1 MTIAWVIGGNGLLGS
16 ALRSAWRRTGINLYT
31 PAESFRWDSES
42 ELTVQLE
49 AAVKEFAAF
58 VGTEKRWQICWAAGV
73 GTMSSTA
80 AELAVETH
88 VLSTLLS
95 LVESEPGL
103 IAANGCFAFASSA
116 GAIYAGATDD
126 IVSENTPV
134 APTTAYAYEKLRQE
148 NLVSA
153 FALANCRVTALLARI
168 STLYGP
174 GQATGKQ
181 QGLIAQIARRIL
193 RNQPMQIYVP
203 FDTIRD
209 YIAADD
215 AATAIVAVLRAISG
229 KSGVF
234 TKIIASEQPTT
245 IAEIISIYKRIAR
258 RNLRIATSV
267 NKLSILYNRRI
278 QFRSIAVLT
287 NEQIPRTSLFVGIAR
302 VMAAE
307 RSAFTQ
313 SRKGRPFT

>member
-1 MTIAWVIGGNGLLGS
+1 MTIAWVVGSSGLLGS
-16 ALRSAWRRTGINLYT
+16 ALRSALHCTETNLFT
-31 PAESFRWDSES
+31 PAERFRWDSEP
-42 ELTVQLE
+42 EITVQLE
-49 AAVKEFAAF
+49 AAVKAFAAF
-58 VGTEKRWQICWAAGV
+58 VGTENGWQIYWAAGL
-73 GTMSSTA
+73 GTMSSTK
-80 AELAVETH
+80 AELAIETQ
-88 VLSTLLS
+88 VLSTLLN

-103 IAANGCFAFASSA
+103 IAAKGCFAFASSA

-126 IVSENTPV
+126 IITENTPA
-134 APTTAYAYEKLRQE
+134 APTTAYAHEKLKQE
-148 NLVSA
+148 NLIST
-153 FALANCRVTALLARI
+153 FAITNCSVTALLARI

-181 QGLIAQIARRIL
+181 QGLLSQIARRIL
-193 RNQPMQIYVP
+193 RNQPIQIYVP

-215 AATAIVAVLRAISG
+215 AAATIVAVMRTISG

-258 RNLRIATSV
+258 RNPRIVTSAS
-267 NKLSILYNRRI
+267 KLSSIYTRRI
-278 QFRSIAVLT
+278 QFHSIAVLV
-287 NEQIPRTSLFVGIAR
+287 NEQTLRTSLLVGIAQ

-307 RSAFTQ
+307 RSAFAQ
-313 SRKGRPFT
+313 SRA